1 MSSSVLLSV
10 ESGVA
15 TLTLNRP
22 RSSNAINKVMAER
35 LRSVVHELEARE
47 DVRCIAINAAG
58 SDFSCGID
66 LWELN
71 LLSQSESASGLPL
84 YVWHFIREFLEAV
97 HTFRRVN
104 KPVVIAA
111 HGMTSGAGIP
121 LLLSADI
128 CIALDDATFDL
139 GCKSTGMPLIG
150 MASTELSK
158 ALGAHRLMDIAVSGE
173 RITASEMDSVGLI
186 RALGPGADLEKELRS
201 VVAEVLD
208 NWDCGAA
215 EIKSSRS
222 RNFFSRSQS
231 MFESDIKALSH
242 YVGTS
247 DFQVKLKAIMQAR
260 QQALRA

>member
-1 MSSSVLLSV
+1 MTSSVLLSV

-84 YVWHFIREFLEAV
+84 YVWHFIRDFLEAV

-104 KPVVIAA
+104 KPVVVAA
-111 HGMTSGAGIP
+111 HGTTSGAGIP

-128 CIALDDATFDL
+128 CIASDDAIFDL

-150 MASTELSK
+150 MAATELSK
-158 ALGAHRLMDIAVSGE
+158 ALGARRLMNKAISGE
-173 RITASEMDSVGLI
+173 HITAFEMDNVGLV
-186 RALGPGADLEKELRS
+186 RALEPDADLGKELRI
-201 VVAEVLD
+201 VIAEALD
-208 NWDCGAA
+208 SWKRGAA
-215 EIKSSRS
+215 EIKRSRS
-222 RNFFSRSQS
+222 CEFFSRPQS
-231 MFESDIKALSH
+231 MFESDLKALSR